1 MVGERLAQGVAVV
14 VVARDGMDRDA
25 ERREQLAHAC
35 VGARVPVV
43 GEVAGDEHRVGLR
56 VEREEGRHRGLQRV
70 GRAEIVGTDREVQ
83 IGELGDE
90 EGSGLAV
97 HAGVIHQ
104 GGRAPPERA
113 EAVMR
118 EHVGALE
125 RQVLDAIVAQLP
137 PASGR
142 SRMRS
147 QVPSA

>member
-35 VGARVPVV
+35 VGARIPVV

-56 VEREEGRHRGLQRV
+56 VECEEGRHRGLQRV

-90 EGSGLAV
+90 EGSGLAG
-97 HAGVIHQ
+97 HAGVILQ
-104 GGRAPPERA
+104 DG
-113 EAVMR
+113 
-118 EHVGALE
+118 
-125 RQVLDAIVAQLP
+125 QLP

>member
-14 VVARDGMDRDA
+14 VVARDGVDRDA

-43 GEVAGDEHRVGLR
+43 GEVARDEDRVGLR
-56 VEREEGRHRGLQRV
+56 VEREERRHRGLQRM
-70 GRAEIVGTDREVQ
+70 GRAEIVGADGEVQ
-83 IGELGDE
+83 VGELGDE
-90 EGSGLAV
+90 DGCGLAG

-104 GGRAPPERA
+104 RGDR
-113 EAVMR
+113 
-118 EHVGALE
+118 
-125 RQVLDAIVAQLP
+125 AQLP